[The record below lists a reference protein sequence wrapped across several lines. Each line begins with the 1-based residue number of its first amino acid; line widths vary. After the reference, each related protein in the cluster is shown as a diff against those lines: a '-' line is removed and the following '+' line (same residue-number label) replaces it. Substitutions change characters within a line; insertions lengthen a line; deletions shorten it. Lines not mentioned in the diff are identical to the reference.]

1 VTRLRDIA
9 FALGAMLLG
18 AAWYHQA
25 SIIEDSLLSDAVGA
39 GGVPKVLAAVMA
51 GTGALL
57 LLRTLLARPPQDG
70 PGRGATPH
78 LKAAGLLA
86 LMIGYVLLAPLLGYP
101 LAIALFAAAAATY
114 AGARLGPVTAAFGAG
129 VALVLWLGF
138 VKLLGVTFPAG
149 AVFGG

>member
-1 VTRLRDIA
+1 MSRLRDIA
-9 FALGAMLLG
+9 FALGAMLVG

-25 SIIEDSLLSDAVGA
+25 SIIEDSLLSDAIGA

-70 PGRGATPH
+70 QGRGVTPH
-78 LKAAGLLA
+78 VKAAGLLA
-86 LMIGYVLLAPLLGYP
+86 LLIGYALLAPLLGYP
-101 LAIALFAAAAATY
+101 LAIALFAAATATY
-114 AGARLGPVTAAFGAG
+114 AGARLGLVTAAFGAG